1 MKKNNF
7 LIWMVTFSLLAAGC
21 ARVPKHTTGFVSVPP
36 PVGMV
41 AGGIYHTV
49 EHGQTFYK
57 ISKIYHVDLN
67 ELMRVN
73 HAANPSQLEVGQR
86 LLIPGRSSRPD
97 PLVPTPL
104 RDVGRVPEGQ
114 DEFVWPVR
122 GKIVSVF
129 GMRRGGALNKG
140 IDIQASGGTQ
150 VMASRGGIVSFVHQ
164 GLPGFGKTVI
174 LDHGDG
180 FATVYAYIGEILVRQ
195 GEVVSQRQVIARVG
209 KSGRTE
215 VPALHF
221 EIRYHQRPKNPFYY
235 LSLNLRKGY
244 AADAVV

>member
-1 MKKNNF
+1 MKLNPYN
-7 LIWMVTFSLLAAGC
+7 LILMTALVGCTQYVEPPHPSVSLPLARGVYH
-21 ARVPKHTTGFVSVPP
+21 RVAPGETLWRIATHYG
-36 PVGMV
+36 
-41 AGGIYHTV
+41 V
-49 EHGQTFYK
+49 EVERLATANQ
-57 ISKIYHVDLN
+57 ISDTAQI
-67 ELMRVN
+67 
-73 HAANPSQLEVGQR
+73 EVGQR

-104 RDVGRVPEGQ
+104 RDVGRIPEGQ